1 MLAMASQLCPLP
13 LIEYVAAA
21 PQAVQVLVLHRFSVS
36 TGLSPFGV
44 SRRKQIIVCA
54 KTHADACRVGV
65 FGWVLSLSPF
75 TVQGLA
81 MRPFRYVAAVA
92 VLAMLG
98 CSQESSES
106 QHAVDVDIWQDE
118 MPIQQPWLREQL
130 PDQSLVYARIPHV
143 LGLFA
148 TPKGNVLDPAL
159 RSTTNVENVQKIY
172 QGLIDNVLTLVPI
185 LSEPS
190 LRLVQTH
197 VRSPIEISATFLPA
211 PATLIAAT
219 LDIDSNDAFDAVLE
233 ELGFAL
239 TAPLDA
245 QNIGQ
250 IDGTGMPLFLKFDA
264 TSGRLLINTG
274 PSVTAESFG
283 NLIAEMN
290 RNEPHQMR
298 AMENRIDASGQ
309 GLFLWMN
316 AQEAIPMMQ
325 MFVPRE
331 QFDELMELGFE
342 KVDALAF
349 GWGVAN
355 RKGRIAIAVDV
366 PSEDNRGFIPYV
378 NNDLSAYSVGDPDAL
393 MVVSIPTVEEF
404 SRLEAMA
411 LEKMP
416 AASIEEWSEGKELV
430 KEVTGVTLEE
440 MLAAVGP
447 EILVI
452 FDKAGDYI
460 AIRLRD
466 PDLWDGVL
474 ERIAANTGSSP
485 EERRVAGNTYYHW
498 SVPSA
503 VGQLDDNVKAD
514 LPWFG
519 ELWARQRDHLYWMR
533 DGDFL
538 YTASVPQILFD
549 RAAMQAE
556 TDVGQWLL
564 QKQRM
569 DAEHAVL
576 SISSTSRKLPGRLYA
591 VYVELLQMLAD
602 IAQTD
607 IDVWSM
613 PTAAQLNLPELG
625 TLGFTVNLGNP
636 TLAAEFTFENNPGE
650 FFGGLGTIAAV
661 GVIAA
666 IAIPAYQDYTI
677 RAQVTTG
684 LYLSDAAKV
693 QVAEYY
699 SANGRFPGAAD
710 VEQMSIPENAG
721 LYVSSVTVEPDTGVI
736 IVEYQEFVASTG
748 GQLFLEPSA
757 EESGQITWNCWSTL
771 SDKHVPAACRQ

>member
-1 MLAMASQLCPLP
+1 M
-13 LIEYVAAA
+13 
-21 PQAVQVLVLHRFSVS
+21 
-36 TGLSPFGV
+36 
-44 SRRKQIIVCA
+44 RR
-54 KTHADACRVGV
+54 
-65 FGWVLSLSPF
+65 
-75 TVQGLA
+75 
-81 MRPFRYVAAVA
+81 FRYVAAIA
-92 VLAMLG
+92 ALAALG
-98 CSQESSES
+98 CSQKTAQSP
-106 QHAVDVDIWQDE
+106 HAVDVELWQDE
-118 MPIQQPWLREQL
+118 MPIRQPWLRENL
-130 PDQSLVYARIPHV
+130 PDQSLVYARVPHV

-148 TPKGNVLDPAL
+148 TPKGNVLDTAL
-159 RSTTNVENVQKIY
+159 RSRVNVENMQKIH
-172 QGLIDNVLTLVPI
+172 QGLIDNAFALVPV

-197 VRSPIEISATFLPA
+197 VRSPIEMSATFLPA
-211 PATLIAAT
+211 PASLIAAT
-219 LDIDSNDAFDAVLE
+219 LDIDSNDAFDAVLK

-245 QNIGQ
+245 QNVGQ
-250 IDGTGMPLFLKFDA
+250 IDGAPMPLFLQFDA

-283 NLIAEMN
+283 NLIAAMN
-290 RNEPHQMR
+290 RDEPHRMR
-298 AMENRIDASGQ
+298 ALESRIDASGQ
-309 GLFLWMN
+309 GFFLWVD

-342 KVDALAF
+342 KVDALAL

-355 RKGRIAIAVDV
+355 GKGRISLAADI
-366 PSEDNRGFIPYV
+366 PTEDDRGFIPYV
-378 NNDLSAYSVGDPDAL
+378 NNDLSARSVGDPDAL

-404 SRLEAMA
+404 RRLEALA

-416 AASIEEWSEGKELV
+416 PASADEWSEGKELV
-430 KEVTGVTLEE
+430 QEVTGVTLEE

-452 FDKAGDYI
+452 FDEAGDYI

-466 PDLWDGVL
+466 PDLWDSVL
-474 ERIAANTGSSP
+474 KRIAANAGSSP
-485 EERRVAGNTYYHW
+485 EERSVAGNTYFHW
-498 SVPSA
+498 SIPSA
-503 VGQLDDNVKAD
+503 IDQLDADVQAD

-519 ELWARQRDHLYWMR
+519 ELWARQRDHLYWTR

-549 RAAMQAE
+549 RAAMQPE
-556 TDVGQWLL
+556 TNIGQWLS

-576 SISSTSRKLPGRLYA
+576 SISSTSHKLPGRLYA
-591 VYVELLQMLAD
+591 IYVELMQMLAD
-602 IAQTD
+602 IAQTE

-613 PTAAQLNLPELG
+613 PSAAQLNLPELG
-625 TLGFTVNLGNP
+625 TVGFTVSLGNP
-636 TLAAEFTFENNPGE
+636 TLAAEFTFENNPAE
-650 FFGGLGTIAAV
+650 LFGSLGAVAAV

-677 RAQVTTG
+677 RAQVSSG
-684 LYLSDAAKV
+684 LNLSAGAKV
-693 QVAEYY
+693 QITEYY
-699 SANGRFPGAAD
+699 SSNGRFPGAAD
-710 VEQMSIPENAG
+710 AERMSIPENAG
-721 LYVSSVTVEPDTGVI
+721 PYVWSVTVEPDTGVI
-736 IVEYQEFVASTG
+736 MIEYQEFVATTG
-748 GQLFLEPSA
+748 GQLFLEPSV
-757 EESGQITWNCWSTL
+757 EESGQISWNCWSTL

>member
-1 MLAMASQLCPLP
+1 MRPFQ
-13 LIEYVAAA
+13 YVAAIA
-21 PQAVQVLVLHRFSVS
+21 A
-36 TGLSPFGV
+36 
-44 SRRKQIIVCA
+44 
-54 KTHADACRVGV
+54 
-65 FGWVLSLSPF
+65 
-75 TVQGLA
+75 LA
-81 MRPFRYVAAVA
+81 A
-92 VLAMLG
+92 LG
-98 CSQESSES
+98 CSQES
-106 QHAVDVDIWQDE
+106 QQAVDVDIWQDE
-118 MPIQQPWLREQL
+118 MPIRQPWLREQL
-130 PDQSLVYARIPHV
+130 PDKSLVYARIPHV

-197 VRSPIEISATFLPA
+197 VRSPIEMSATFLPA

-219 LDIDSNDAFDAVLE
+219 LDIDSNETFDAMLE

-239 TAPLDA
+239 IAPLDA

-250 IDGTGMPLFLKFDA
+250 VDGAGMPLMLQFDA
-264 TSGRLLINTG
+264 ASGRLLINTG

-283 NLIAEMN
+283 NLIAAMD
-290 RNEPHQMR
+290 RDEPHQMR
-298 AMENRIDASGQ
+298 AMENRIDESGQ
-309 GLFLWMN
+309 GFFLWVN

-331 QFDELMELGFE
+331 EFDEIMELGFE
-342 KVDALAF
+342 RVDALAL

-355 RKGRIAIAVDV
+355 GKGRIAIAVDV
-366 PSEDNRGFIPYV
+366 PTEDNRGFIPYV
-378 NNDLSAYSVGDPDAL
+378 NNELSARSVGDPDAL

-416 AASIEEWSEGKELV
+416 AASADEWSEGKELV

-447 EILVI
+447 ELVVI

-460 AIRLRD
+460 AVRLRD
-466 PDLWDGVL
+466 ADLWDSVL
-474 ERIAANTGSSP
+474 KRIAASAGSSP

-503 VGQLDDNVKAD
+503 IDQLDNDVKED

-549 RAAMQAE
+549 RAAMQPE
-556 TDVGQWLL
+556 TDVGQWLS

-591 VYVELLQMLAD
+591 IYIELLQILAD

-613 PTAAQLNLPELG
+613 PSAAQLDLPELG
-625 TLGFTVNLGNP
+625 TVGFTVSLGNP
-636 TLAAEFTFENNPGE
+636 TLAAEFTFENNPAE
-650 FFGGLGTIAAV
+650 LFGSLGAVAAV

-677 RAQVTTG
+677 RAQVASG
-684 LYLSDAAKV
+684 LNLSAGAKV
-693 QVAEYY
+693 QITEYY
-699 SANGRFPGAAD
+699 STNGRFPGAAD
-710 VEQMSIPENAG
+710 IEQMSIPENAG
-721 LYVSSVTVEPDTGVI
+721 PYVSSITVEPDTGVI

-757 EESGQITWNCWSTL
+757 EESGQISWNCWSTL